1 MEFIRG
7 LYNLKPEHR
16 GCVSTIGNFD
26 GVHLGHQR
34 VLRQVKLK
42 AIMQGLPAVVIL
54 FEPQPLEYFAKNQAP
69 RRITRLREKLHLLE
83 QHGIDRVLCLRFDA
97 KLLGL
102 SAHDF
107 IQQLLVSGLAVS
119 HFVVGDDFRFGQGR
133 TGNYALLQA
142 QGFKHGFN
150 VENTETCELDGERV
164 SSTRIRNALEMHNLA
179 AVRRFI
185 GRPYTVTGKVA
196 YGQQLGRKL
205 GAPTA
210 NIRLQKPRPALQG
223 VYATL
228 VHGLS
233 QSAIPSIANIGYRPT
248 LAGVQPQL
256 EVHLFDFSAG
266 LYGKTISVEICQFI
280 RSEQKFDGLAQLQA
294 QIELDMQTVKEFFG
308 CGIPKDLID

>member
-1 MEFIRG
+1 VFMEFIRG

-16 GCVSTIGNFD
+16 GCVATIGNFD
-26 GVHLGHQR
+26 GVHVGHQR

-42 AIMQGLPAVVIL
+42 AIVQGLPAVVIL
-54 FEPQPLEYFAKNQAP
+54 FEPQPLEYFAKDQAP
-69 RRITRLREKLHLLE
+69 RRITRLREKLRLLE
-83 QHGIDRVLCLRFDA
+83 KHGIDRVLCLRFDA
-97 KLLGL
+97 KLLSL

-133 TGNYALLQA
+133 TGNYALLQTE
-142 QGFKHGFN
+142 GLIHGFD
-150 VENTETCELDGERV
+150 VENTQTCELDGQRV
-164 SSTRIRNALEMHNLA
+164 SSTRIRNALEVHDLA

-185 GRPYTVTGKVA
+185 GRPFTVTGKVA

-205 GAPTA
+205 GVPTA

-228 VHGLS
+228 VHGVLDS
-233 QSAIPSIANIGYRPT
+233 PMASVANIGYRPT
-248 LAGVQPQL
+248 VAGVQPQL
-256 EVHLFDFSAG
+256 EAHLFDFSG
-266 LYGKTISVEICQFI
+266 DLYGKTITVEICQFI

-294 QIELDMQTVKEFFG
+294 QIELDMQTAKDFFAAVSQ
-308 CGIPKDLID
+308 

>member
-16 GCVSTIGNFD
+16 GCVATIGNFD
-26 GVHLGHQR
+26 GVHVGHQR

-42 AIMQGLPAVVIL
+42 AIVQGLPAVVIL
-54 FEPQPLEYFAKNQAP
+54 FEPQPLEYFAKDQAP
-69 RRITRLREKLHLLE
+69 RRITRLREKLRLLE
-83 QHGIDRVLCLRFDA
+83 KHGIDRVLCLRFDA
-97 KLLGL
+97 KLLSL

-133 TGNYALLQA
+133 TGNYALLQTE
-142 QGFKHGFN
+142 GLIHGFD
-150 VENTETCELDGERV
+150 VENTQTCELDGERV
-164 SSTRIRNALEMHNLA
+164 SSTRIRNALEVHNLA

-185 GRPYTVTGKVA
+185 GRPFTVTGKVA

-205 GAPTA
+205 GVPTA

-228 VHGLS
+228 VHGVLEPPMAS
-233 QSAIPSIANIGYRPT
+233 VANIGYRPT
-248 LAGVQPQL
+248 VAGVQPQL
-256 EVHLFDFSAG
+256 EVHLFDFSG
-266 LYGKTISVEICQFI
+266 DLYGKTITVEICQFI

-294 QIELDMQTVKEFFG
+294 QIELDMQTAKDFFTAVSQ
-308 CGIPKDLID
+308 

>member
-16 GCVSTIGNFD
+16 GCVATIGNFD

-42 AIMQGLPAVVIL
+42 ALMQGLPAVVVL
-54 FEPQPLEYFAKNQAP
+54 FEPQPLEYFAKDQAP
-69 RRITRLREKLHLLE
+69 RRITRLREKLLLLE

-97 KLLGL
+97 KLLSL
-102 SAHDF
+102 SPHDF

-119 HFVVGDDFRFGQGR
+119 HFVVGDDFRFGKGR
-133 TGNYALLQA
+133 MGNYGLLQSE
-142 QGFKHGFN
+142 GLIHGFDA
-150 VENTETCELDGERV
+150 ENTQTCEFDGERV
-164 SSTRIRNALEMHNLA
+164 SSTRIRNALEVHDLA

-185 GRPYTVTGKVA
+185 GRPFIVTGKVA

-205 GAPTA
+205 GVPTA

-228 VHGLS
+228 VHGLLDKPIAS
-233 QSAIPSIANIGYRPT
+233 VANIGYRPT
-248 LAGVQPQL
+248 LVGVQPQL
-256 EVHLFDFSAG
+256 EVHLFDFSNDF
-266 LYGKTISVEICQFI
+266 YGKTISVEICQFI
-280 RSEQKFDGLAQLQA
+280 RSEKKFEGLTQLQT
-294 QIELDMQTVKEFFG
+294 QIKLDMQTAKDFFAVASQ
-308 CGIPKDLID
+308 

>member
-16 GCVSTIGNFD
+16 GCVATIGNFD

-54 FEPQPLEYFAKNQAP
+54 FEPQPLEYFAKDQAP
-69 RRITRLREKLHLLE
+69 RRITRLREKLRLLDKY
-83 QHGIDRVLCLRFDA
+83 GIDRVLCLRFDA
-97 KLLGL
+97 KLLSL
-102 SAHDF
+102 KAHDF

-133 TGNYALLQA
+133 VGNYGLLQTE
-142 QGFKHGFN
+142 GLKHGFD

-164 SSTRIRNALEMHNLA
+164 SSTRIRNALEVHDLA

-185 GRPYTVTGKVA
+185 GRPFTVTGKVA
-196 YGQQLGRKL
+196 HGQQLGRKL

-228 VHGLS
+228 VHGVLGQPIAS
-233 QSAIPSIANIGYRPT
+233 VANIGYRPT
-248 LAGVQPQL
+248 VAGVQPQL
-256 EVHLFDFSAG
+256 EVHLFDFSG
-266 LYGKTISVEICQFI
+266 DIYGKTITVEICQFI

-294 QIELDMQTVKEFFG
+294 QIALDMQTAKDYLAASY
-308 CGIPKDLID
+308 PKT

>member
-16 GCVSTIGNFD
+16 GCVATIGNFD

-42 AIMQGLPAVVIL
+42 ALMQGLPAVVVL
-54 FEPQPLEYFAKNQAP
+54 FEPQPLEYFAKDQAP
-69 RRITRLREKLHLLE
+69 RRITRLREKLLLLE

-97 KLLGL
+97 KLLSL
-102 SAHDF
+102 SPHDF

-119 HFVVGDDFRFGQGR
+119 HFVVGDDFRFGKGR
-133 TGNYALLQA
+133 MGNYGLLQSE
-142 QGFKHGFN
+142 GLIHGFD
-150 VENTETCELDGERV
+150 VENTQTCEFDGERV
-164 SSTRIRNALEMHNLA
+164 SSTRIRNALEVHDLA

-185 GRPYTVTGKVA
+185 GRPFIVTGKVA

-205 GAPTA
+205 GVPTA

-228 VHGLS
+228 VHGLLDKPIAS
-233 QSAIPSIANIGYRPT
+233 VANIGYRPT
-248 LAGVQPQL
+248 LVGVQPQL
-256 EVHLFDFSAG
+256 EVHLFDFSDDF
-266 LYGKTISVEICQFI
+266 YGKTISVEICQFI
-280 RSEQKFDGLAQLQA
+280 RSEKKFEGLTQLQT
-294 QIELDMQTVKEFFG
+294 QIKLDMQTAKDFFAVASQ
-308 CGIPKDLID
+308 

>member
-16 GCVSTIGNFD
+16 GCVATIGNFD

-42 AIMQGLPAVVIL
+42 AIMQGLPAVVVL
-54 FEPQPLEYFAKNQAP
+54 FEPQPLEYFAKDQAP
-69 RRITRLREKLHLLE
+69 RRITRLREKLRLLE

-97 KLLGL
+97 KLLSL

-133 TGNYALLQA
+133 RGNYALLQTE
-142 QGFKHGFN
+142 GLNHGFE

-164 SSTRIRNALEMHNLA
+164 SSTRIRNALEVHDLR

-185 GRPYTVTGKVA
+185 GRPFTVTGKVA

-205 GAPTA
+205 GVPTA

-228 VHGLS
+228 VHGLLDQPMTS
-233 QSAIPSIANIGYRPT
+233 VANIGYRPT

-256 EVHLFDFSAG
+256 EVHLFDFIG
-266 LYGKTISVEICQFI
+266 DFYGKTISVEICQFI

-294 QIELDMQTVKEFFG
+294 QIERDMQTAKDFFAVAS
-308 CGIPKDLID
+308 K

>member
-16 GCVSTIGNFD
+16 GCVATIGNFD

-42 AIMQGLPAVVIL
+42 ALMQGLPAVVVL
-54 FEPQPLEYFAKNQAP
+54 FEPQPLEYFAKDQAP
-69 RRITRLREKLHLLE
+69 RRITRLREKLLLLE

-97 KLLGL
+97 KLLSL
-102 SAHDF
+102 SPHDF

-119 HFVVGDDFRFGQGR
+119 HFVVGDDFRFGKGR
-133 TGNYALLQA
+133 MGNYGLLQSE
-142 QGFKHGFN
+142 GLIHGFD
-150 VENTETCELDGERV
+150 VENTQTCELDGERV
-164 SSTRIRNALEMHNLA
+164 SSTRIRNALEVHDLA

-185 GRPYTVTGKVA
+185 GRPFIVTGKVA

-205 GAPTA
+205 GVPTA

-228 VHGLS
+228 VHGLLDKPIAS
-233 QSAIPSIANIGYRPT
+233 VANIGYRPT
-248 LAGVQPQL
+248 LVGVQPQL
-256 EVHLFDFSAG
+256 EVHLFDFIDDF
-266 LYGKTISVEICQFI
+266 YGKTISVEICQFI
-280 RSEQKFDGLAQLQA
+280 RSEKKFEGLTQLQT
-294 QIELDMQTVKEFFG
+294 QIKLDMQTAKDFFAVASQ
-308 CGIPKDLID
+308 

>member
-16 GCVSTIGNFD
+16 GCVATIGNFD
-26 GVHLGHQR
+26 GVHVGHQR

-42 AIMQGLPAVVIL
+42 AIVQGLPAVVIL
-54 FEPQPLEYFAKNQAP
+54 FEPQPLEYFAKDQAP
-69 RRITRLREKLHLLE
+69 RRITRLREKLRLLE
-83 QHGIDRVLCLRFDA
+83 KHGIDCVLCLRFDA
-97 KLLGL
+97 KLLSL

-133 TGNYALLQA
+133 TGNYALLQTE
-142 QGFKHGFN
+142 GLIHGFD
-150 VENTETCELDGERV
+150 VENTQTCELDGERV
-164 SSTRIRNALEMHNLA
+164 SSTRIRNALEVHDLA

-205 GAPTA
+205 GVPTA

-228 VHGLS
+228 VHGVLDQPVAS
-233 QSAIPSIANIGYRPT
+233 VANIGYRPT
-248 LAGVQPQL
+248 VAGVQPQL
-256 EVHLFDFSAG
+256 EVHLFDFSG
-266 LYGKTISVEICQFI
+266 DLYGKTIAVEICQFI
-280 RSEQKFDGLAQLQA
+280 RSEQKFDGLAQLQV
-294 QIELDMQTVKEFFG
+294 QIELDMQTAKDFFAAVSQ
-308 CGIPKDLID
+308 

>member
-16 GCVSTIGNFD
+16 GCVATIGNFD

-42 AIMQGLPAVVIL
+42 ALMQGLPAVVVL
-54 FEPQPLEYFAKNQAP
+54 FEPQPLEYFAKDQAP
-69 RRITRLREKLHLLE
+69 RRITRLREKLLLLE

-97 KLLGL
+97 KLLSL
-102 SAHDF
+102 SPHDF

-119 HFVVGDDFRFGQGR
+119 HFVVGDDFRFGKGR
-133 TGNYALLQA
+133 RGNYGLLQSE
-142 QGFKHGFN
+142 GLIHGFD
-150 VENTETCELDGERV
+150 VENTQTCELDGERV
-164 SSTRIRNALEMHNLA
+164 SSTRIRNALEVHDLA

-185 GRPYTVTGKVA
+185 GRPFIVTGKVA

-205 GAPTA
+205 GVPTA

-228 VHGLS
+228 VHGLLDKPIAS
-233 QSAIPSIANIGYRPT
+233 VANIGYRPT
-248 LAGVQPQL
+248 LVGVQPQL
-256 EVHLFDFSAG
+256 EVHLFDFSDDF
-266 LYGKTISVEICQFI
+266 YGKTISVEICQFI
-280 RSEQKFDGLAQLQA
+280 RSEKKFEGLTQLQT
-294 QIELDMQTVKEFFG
+294 QIKLDMQTAKDFFAVASQ
-308 CGIPKDLID
+308 